1 VAVGR
6 GAIKVGSGY
15 IEVEPRISRD
25 AMRAMRAD
33 LLKQMGAIGT
43 AAGREFSRAAG
54 RGISN
59 LSRVAAT
66 EAKRASRAIR
76 QGAAGTDTA
85 LRRIE
90 RDLTREYGAQ
100 ATQRFR
106 TFRER
111 ELQRRQL
118 VEGTSDATRA
128 ALRRTAQSE
137 EAESRAAVR
146 RTETAERER
155 QRLIREREREAI
167 RAERDQARANAQAQR
182 QMREEIART
191 MRAAQQARRADLQ
204 NQLRASNDH
213 AAALRQQLDGYA
225 SHIRRLE
232 GDSTSSLGRIQS
244 AWGRQSIHIERLGT
258 TAVEAGNLITRNLVG
273 PLGAVS
279 AALTAIGVASAD
291 SLILGQLGLMGAG
304 VSAQDSA
311 AALER
316 IRQYGVETPYSIEAM
331 QSYLAR
337 YIRGIISH
345 DPGYRSDDPAER
357 EAAGQRASSRAVDIV
372 QMIGDNAARS
382 GNLDPR
388 MVERAMY
395 AIDMILDMDR
405 VPTRNLRQFVNAS
418 GIPVQELALLLGY
431 EDTESSAASAQML
444 DAMANAAETGGVQGQ
459 EFINALLEDWAGP
472 DGARGFA
479 SRVGSSTIGGR
490 LQQMREA
497 AQVRLGEMF
506 ARQDP
511 ETGLYEYTG
520 LGEAIMG
527 RRVEGEN
534 GEVSYEGGLLNEA
547 TEIGTMALPHA
558 QALLEEFFEVLG
570 IFTDWVRST
579 AEFLE
584 AHPGL
589 RDAVLQAAK
598 IAALAVPFL
607 VGLGLLT
614 KTFGKLN
621 RLLASGLRPLSGLIS
636 GMRGAGRVARQVRA
650 GVQSRRDGGSFR
662 EGYRTRRTE
671 LRGGDDRGPV
681 RRGLDGLTGRNSQVD
696 RIQAQMRD
704 LERQIQEA
712 DERSEELRRTLQQ
725 VNDTNFRDLVNQLAG
740 SSSTSVQGSAN
751 QAQTSVRQ
759 IATQGLDVL
768 NRTRLSQVEGELE
781 QVREKADAVARSVKE
796 AGNQVKALN
805 ERRLGSLRSQQL
817 DTTERRARALERAV
831 KHADQA
837 VRNLN
842 GRSLSSV
849 RNEFIQLS
857 PKVSDARKKVADTST
872 AVSNLNRRSLSSVR
886 GQFNNLH
893 SSVTNVYNKVGMA
906 SGSGSLSGRIT
917 NLNGRKLTDI
927 RREVDRLKNALDA
940 ADGKADSLD
949 AAIGRVNSSTG
960 RGGSGGNNDRRR
972 YASGGVLPG
981 YSPGVDSIPALLSPG
996 EAILRPEVA
1005 SRLGAATIDA
1015 WNAAAVRGRISRY
1028 AAGTSGAGRGG
1039 PNAALNALQA
1049 QRQMFDISTIVDL
1062 FGTTVGF
1069 GPAAVGIGG
1078 GTGRNVWGWG
1088 AGAGGSTAGRG
1099 AARKFY
1105 GIGEYVTSELPDVL
1119 RRTPSGL
1126 GQILGIIAGAIAP
1139 TAGEYFWQD
1148 VWKGEGNLAERGARW
1163 IGHVLSPDALWEMV
1177 QDGVS
1182 GIVDSAKA
1190 IWDLVSNAVTNPRGV
1205 FEEGLAQVREV
1216 FTGTVD
1222 MVRDT
1227 ASGLSQIMSNP
1238 SEYASDVWTEF
1249 YAQAREAMPNTTGLF
1264 AFSEGG
1270 IVPGYRPGDD
1280 TVRALL
1286 SPGEAVLR
1294 PEAVRH
1300 LGYRTVLELNRA
1312 AQLGT
1317 LAAIPA
1323 MNGAVEGLVIAGP
1336 DTVRRSGIEAASR
1349 SPEIH
1354 VHEAKSEDTTQSV
1367 LRALQYAETLYGL

>member
-1 VAVGR
+1 VAVGS

-15 IEVEPRISRD
+15 IEVEPRLSRE

-66 EAKRASRAIR
+66 EATRAGRAIR
-76 QGAAGTDTA
+76 QGAADTEAA

-90 RDLTREYGAQ
+90 RDLTREYGDQ
-100 ATQRFR
+100 AAQRFR

-118 VEGTSDATRA
+118 VEGTSQATRT
-128 ALRRTAQSE
+128 ALRRAAQAE
-137 EAESRAAVR
+137 EAEGRAAVR
-146 RTETAERER
+146 RTQSVERER
-155 QRLIREREREAI
+155 QRLIREREREAT
-167 RAERDQARANAQAQR
+167 RAEWDQARAQGQAQR

-191 MRAAQQARRADLQ
+191 MRAAQQARRTDLQ
-204 NQLRASNDH
+204 NQIRSSTDH

-225 SHIRRLE
+225 AQVRRLE
-232 GDSTSSLGRIQS
+232 GDTTSSLGRVQA
-244 AWGRQSIHIERLGT
+244 AWSRQSLHIERLGT

-311 AALER
+311 GALER

-331 QSYLAR
+331 QSYMAR

-345 DPGYRSDDPAER
+345 DPGYRSEDPAER
-357 EAAGQRASSRAVDIV
+357 EAAGQRAANRAVDIV
-372 QMIGDNAARS
+372 QMVGDNAARS
-382 GNLDPR
+382 GNLDPA

-431 EDTESSAASAQML
+431 RDSEDNAASAQML
-444 DAMANAAETGGVQGQ
+444 EDMANAGQTGGVQGQ
-459 EFINALLEDWAGP
+459 AFIDALLEDWAGP

-479 SRVGSSTIGGR
+479 SRVGSATIGGR

-506 ARQDP
+506 ARQNP

-527 RRVEGEN
+527 RRVEGED
-534 GEVSYEGGLLNEA
+534 GQVTYEGGLLNEVG
-547 TEIGTMALPHA
+547 EIGRMALPHA

-570 IFTDWVRST
+570 TFTGWLRST
-579 AEFLE
+579 AEFLQ

-607 VGLGLLT
+607 VGFGLLT
-614 KTFGKLN
+614 KTFGKFN
-621 RLLASGLRPLSGLIS
+621 RLLSAALTPLSGLIS
-636 GMRGAGRVARQVRA
+636 GVRGASRFTRQVAA
-650 GVQSRRDGGSFR
+650 GVQNRRDGGSFR
-662 EGYRTRRTE
+662 DGYRNRRTE

-681 RRGLDGLTGRNSQVD
+681 RRGLDGFTGRNSQVD

-712 DERSEELRRTLQQ
+712 DERSEELRRTLRE
-725 VNDTNFRDLVNQLAG
+725 VNDTNLRDLVNQLAG
-740 SSSTSVQGSAN
+740 SSSTSVQGSAS

-759 IATQGLDVL
+759 IATQGLDVV

-781 QVREKADAVARSVKE
+781 QVREKADAVARSVKA
-796 AGNQVKALN
+796 AGDQVKGLN
-805 ERRLGSLRSQQL
+805 DRRLGSLRSQQL

-831 KHADQA
+831 RDVDGQ
-837 VRNLN
+837 VRQLD
-842 GRSLSSV
+842 GRRLAGL

-857 PKVSDARKKVADTST
+857 PKVSDARSKIAETST

-893 SSVTNVYNKVGMA
+893 TSVTNVYNKVGTA
-906 SGSGSLSGRIT
+906 SGSGSLSSRIT
-917 NLNGRKLTDI
+917 NLNSRKLGSI
-927 RREVDRLKNALDA
+927 RSEVDRLKDALDA
-940 ADGKADSLD
+940 ADRKADNLD
-949 AAIGRVNSSTG
+949 SAIDRVNSSTG
-960 RGGSGGNNDRRR
+960 AGGSGDSSNRRR
-972 YASGGVLPG
+972 YAAGGVLPG
-981 YSPGVDSIPALLSPG
+981 YAPGVDSIPALLSPG

-1005 SRLGAATIDA
+1005 ARLGAETIDA
-1015 WNAAAVRGRISRY
+1015 WNAAAVRGQISRY
-1028 AAGTSGAGRGG
+1028 ARGTSAVGG
-1039 PNAALNALQA
+1039 SGNPGLNLLQA
-1049 QRQMFDISTIVDL
+1049 QRQVFDISSIVDL

-1069 GPAAVGIGG
+1069 GPAAIGIGG
-1078 GTGRNVWGWG
+1078 GTGRNLWGWG
-1088 AGAGGSTAGRG
+1088 AQSGGGTAGRG

-1105 GIGEYVTSELPDVL
+1105 GIGDYITEELPDVL
-1119 RRTPSGL
+1119 RRTPTGA

-1139 TAGEYFWQD
+1139 TAGEYFWSD
-1148 VWKGEGNLAERGARW
+1148 VWKGSGNLAQRGARW
-1163 IGHVLSPDALWEMV
+1163 IGHVLSPGALWEMV

-1182 GIVDSAKA
+1182 GIVDTGKA
-1190 IWDLVSNAVTNPRGV
+1190 IWDLVTSAVTDPRGT
-1205 FEEGLAQVREV
+1205 FEDALAEVREV

-1227 ASGLSQIMSNP
+1227 ASGLHQIMTNP
-1238 SEYASDVWTEF
+1238 SEYAADVWTEF
-1249 YAQAREAMPNTTGLF
+1249 YAQAREAMPNTEGLF
-1264 AFSEGG
+1264 AFAGGG

-1294 PEAVRH
+1294 PEAVRA

-1317 LAAIPA
+1317 LAAVPA

-1336 DTVRRSGIEAASR
+1336 GTGRSGVEPAGR
-1349 SPEIH
+1349 SPQIH

-1367 LRALQYAETLYGL
+1367 LRALRYAETLYGL